1 MNVRSP
7 NAAGALRR
15 RAAILA
21 LAALLVP
28 LWALPAG
35 AAERPDE
42 RTLRLDVL
50 FTSDIH
56 GHIDRGAATF
66 MNPEFPPPLGGG
78 ATMAT
83 YLARVRAEAGAEGR
97 PVMLFDC
104 GDMFQGT
111 PLGTNTRGTAV
122 MEWMNRMGFTAATI
136 GNHDFD
142 LGREN
147 TERLARMAQFPVLC
161 ANLYENGE
169 RVPWVRD
176 HVIVEAGGIRIGIIG
191 YITESTVNMSFE
203 RNVAG
208 LEFRPVADQVDDDV
222 RRVRAAGAELV
233 FVLFHHGLPYRLS
246 VDSEYQ
252 RMVEREKK
260 GELRHFG
267 NDAMELARMT
277 RGIDAI
283 FGGHTHQ
290 GYDRPWQDP
299 VTHTLVF
306 EPYGNGS
313 SLGHVTLLVD
323 RPTRSL
329 VGYET
334 HFDRGALLTTIEE
347 DVWPDSAEAAIIGDQ
362 VKLAEAGLEVEVG
375 RSRILLEGVSPES
388 GLLGFVVTD
397 AFREELGADVAVQNT
412 GGIRRS
418 IPAGPIT
425 ERDVLE
431 VMPFNNQMVTADV
444 PGGLLLRLIEDKLR
458 GRGGGI
464 FVSGMKVRFDL
475 SRPEGSRVVEFEVG
489 GSPLDTT
496 RTYKMA
502 LTDYLAEGNSG
513 MGLLNTLPPEA
524 FYPAGATDREVLSRY
539 VRRVKVLAPENDGR
553 WVQVARP

>member
-1 MNVRSP
+1 MTLRSR
-7 NAAGALRR
+7 AL
-15 RAAILA
+15 LGC
-21 LAALLVP
+21 AALL
-28 LWALPAG
+28 AASIAFAG
-35 AAERPDE
+35 AEAGTARDA

-56 GHIDRGAATF
+56 GRIDRGRATF

-78 ATMAT
+78 ATIAT
-83 YLARVRAEAGAEGR
+83 YLDTVRTQAALAGRRVL
-97 PVMLFDC
+97 LFDC
-104 GDMFQGT
+104 GDSFQGT
-111 PLGTNTRGTAV
+111 PLGASTRGGAII
-122 MEWMNRMGFTAATI
+122 EWMNRMGYDAAAI

-147 TERLARMAQFPVLC
+147 TERLSRMAEFPILC
-161 ANLYENGE
+161 ANLYEKSTGE

-176 HVIVEAGGIRIGIIG
+176 HLMIEVEDMKIGILG
-191 YITESTVNMSFE
+191 YITESTVHMSFE

-208 LEFRPVADQVDDDV
+208 LEFRPVADQIDDDL
-222 RRVRAAGAELV
+222 RRVRAAGADLV
-233 FVLFHHGLPYRLS
+233 FVLFHQGLPYRQNI
-246 VDSEYQ
+246 DAEYR
-252 RMVEREKK
+252 RMAEREAR

-267 NDAMELARMT
+267 VDAMELARLA
-277 RGIDAI
+277 RGIDVI

-299 VTHTLVF
+299 RTHTLVF
-306 EPYGNGS
+306 EPYANGS
-313 SLGHVTLLVD
+313 SLGHVTLLID

-329 VGYET
+329 VGCET
-334 HFDRGALLTTIEE
+334 HFDRGALLTTLEE
-347 DVWPDSAEAAIIGDQ
+347 EVWPDSAEAAIIGAQ
-362 VKLAEAGLEVEVG
+362 VEIAEAGLEVEVG
-375 RSRILLEGVSPES
+375 RARTLLEGVSPEN

-397 AFREELGADVAVQNT
+397 AFREELRADVAVQNT

-425 ERDVLE
+425 ERDLLE
-431 VMPFNNQMVTADV
+431 VLPFNNQMVLATV
-444 PGGLLLRLIEDKLR
+444 PGGMLLDLIEDKLR

-475 SRPEGSRVVEFEVG
+475 SRPDGSRIVSFEIG

-496 RTYKMA
+496 RAYTLA

-513 MGLLNTLPPEA
+513 FGRLTALPSEA
-524 FYPAGATDREVLSRY
+524 FFPAGATDREVVSRY
-539 VRRVKVLAPENDGR
+539 IRRLKVLEPTNDGR
-553 WVQVARP
+553 WVQGGRP